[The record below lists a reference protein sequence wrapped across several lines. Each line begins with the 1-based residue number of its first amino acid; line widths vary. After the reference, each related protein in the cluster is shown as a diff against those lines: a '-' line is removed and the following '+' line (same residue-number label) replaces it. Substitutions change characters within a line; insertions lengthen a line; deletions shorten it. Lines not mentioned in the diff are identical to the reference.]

1 MLQTLIILG
10 AIAGTYHHLKRII
23 MTTQQELAQQLTETT
38 AKIDKIGGETRSL
51 LTKIQ
56 ELTDAV
62 NNAGN
67 VSPEVE
73 AALQALKAQVD
84 IVDSLVPDAES

>member
-1 MLQTLIILG
+1 
-10 AIAGTYHHLKRII
+10 

-67 VSPEVE
+67 VSPE

-84 IVDSLVPDAES
+84 IVDNLVPDAES